1 MNNSSTTVTDGF
13 SSLRLPSCKKEFI
26 RQLNDVNMGDMCFE
40 DRLCLIVDA
49 EITSRKSN
57 RAEHKVREAQF
68 KIKARP
74 ELISYDFARLPN
86 KNRILSLLAA
96 NFIALGQNVLIS
108 GPTGVGKSYL
118 ATAIGVAACEK
129 EYKVIYFKLS
139 NLQEK
144 LTISRLDGTY

>member
-1 MNNSSTTVTDGF
+1 MKKEPSFTQKSLKQKLLNYPQFQESCRMNNSSSTTVTDGLN
-13 SSLRLPSCKKEFI
+13 SLRLPSCKKEFI

-57 RAEHKVREAQF
+57 RSERKVREAQF
-68 KIKARP
+68 KIEARP

-96 NFIALGQNVLIS
+96 NFIALG
-108 GPTGVGKSYL
+108 
-118 ATAIGVAACEK
+118 
-129 EYKVIYFKLS
+129 
-139 NLQEK
+139 
-144 LTISRLDGTY
+144 